1 VRYRRGVAVTSTGGP
16 DSPPGDLSWLGCD
29 CVVVFASSGWKQELR
44 SNRYHWMR
52 RWARHLPVVMV
63 QPDLAPRKAAW
74 SEPAPGIEE
83 CELLHVQRWGHHP
96 STAIA
101 FAQARAIARRL
112 DERGLVR
119 PLAWTYAP
127 MLALPAA
134 LVPAVA
140 RVHHATENYYRFPGL
155 NDEFYW
161 SLALCARSAD
171 LVVSVSSGVT
181 SSLREHLPE
190 LGDAL
195 VEITNGCDFAQA
207 LAAPDPDP
215 EAAALAA
222 RWERML
228 VYAGNLNGR
237 LDFELIVRIAR
248 AEPRSLVLLVGPVR
262 GLNATE
268 RGRWSQLLEEP
279 NVHHE
284 EAMSADRLPA
294 VYRAADV
301 GIVPY
306 LPLRELVDDG
316 FPLKVLEMAATGL
329 PMVSTMMRPIVDLHS
344 GIRVVADRE
353 EFLAALPATGRNR
366 LGAELSASLV
376 ELASA
381 HDYDKKFGELVG
393 HLRGRRLPDHPST
406 RYDVAS
412 RIDPQ
417 RTSAPL
423 LVPDDFDS
431 YPLATRVALRAAA
444 RTHDA
449 IAPRLPPSARKR
461 IKSLA
466 KRALR
471 T

>member
-1 VRYRRGVAVTSTGGP
+1 
-16 DSPPGDLSWLGCD
+16 
-29 CVVVFASSGWKQELR
+29 
-44 SNRYHWMR
+44 
-52 RWARHLPVVMV
+52 
-63 QPDLAPRKAAW
+63 
-74 SEPAPGIEE
+74 
-83 CELLHVQRWGHHP
+83 
-96 STAIA
+96 
-101 FAQARAIARRL
+101 
-112 DERGLVR
+112 
-119 PLAWTYAP
+119 

-134 LVPAVA
+134 LTPAVA

-155 NDEFYW
+155 DDEFYW

-215 EAAALAA
+215 EIAALAA
-222 RWERML
+222 RWDRAI

-237 LDFELIVRIAR
+237 VDFELIVRIAR

-268 RGRWSQLLEEP
+268 RGLWAQLLEEP

-284 EAMSADRLPA
+284 EGMSADRLPA

-344 GIRVVADRE
+344 GIRVVSDRD
-353 EFLAALPATGRNR
+353 EFLAVLPATGRHR
-366 LGAELSASLV
+366 LGAEVCSSLV

-381 HDYDKKFGELVG
+381 HDYDKKFGDLIG
-393 HLRGRRLPDHPST
+393 HLRGRHLPEHPST

-423 LVPDDFDS
+423 LAPDDFDA

-444 RTHDA
+444 RTTMRSLRGSRPRRASASRVWRSARSVRNDA
-449 IAPRLPPSARKR
+449 QRAGTAHARASEQCPEDQPGPPVRLPAARTRAPLPAPRRPLAGDFAAARDRLRRRSARLL
-461 IKSLA
+461 SP
-466 KRALR
+466 LR
-471 T
+471 TLFPPALDV